1 MIWLILAYLVK
12 PEQIKRIASP
22 VHCNHFMHHITVDF
36 GIPNNSPLPSN
47 PNNVQVIGV
56 ASDDKAQAL
65 VVSVD
70 GKKERS
76 NGQVFHITVSTAD
89 NVKPV
94 YSNRLLESGYTPI
107 NPINIDVE
115 PSFVNW

>member
-1 MIWLILAYLVK
+1 
-12 PEQIKRIASP
+12 
-22 VHCNHFMHHITVDF
+22 MHHITVDF